1 MFKHIITPLMI
12 CCLSTHVF
20 AEEVVLNKN
29 HPDTYVVQ
37 KGDTLWGISGKFL
50 QNPWQWPKVWKMNR
64 AQIKN
69 PHRIYPGDVVA
80 IDMSGGD
87 PQLRLLRETV
97 NLEPGSR
104 VEGIDKEA
112 IRTIPA
118 NIISPFLSQPLV
130 IENADLDKARTIL
143 ESRGAR
149 VALSTGMKIYTDKI
163 SEGDGLHWY
172 IYRNGKELI
181 DPDTKENLGTEA
193 VFLGTA
199 KVLKYGEPA
208 TAEIITAKEEI
219 LKGEKIIAAVDNVEQ
234 SYVPRA
240 PESEISGRVLG
251 IYGGVA
257 EAAAG
262 SILTL
267 SKGKREGLEE
277 GHVLAI
283 YREGAVVK
291 NPKYVASDK
300 ERAEKKLPELNLDVS
315 RGPDGK
321 LIINKPKEDSAKEVL
336 EIANDPSK
344 LRLPNERVGLVMV
357 FKVFEKVS
365 YGLVVQSEEPI
376 NVSDLVQ
383 TP

>member
-1 MFKHIITPLMI
+1 MLKHIITPLMI

-130 IENADLDKARTIL
+130 IETAELDKARTIL
-143 ESRGAR
+143 ESRDAR

-163 SEGDGLHWY
+163 SEGEGLHWY
-172 IYRNGKELI
+172 IYRNGKELV
-181 DPDTKENLGTEA
+181 DPDTKEKLGTEA

-240 PESEISGRVLG
+240 PETEISGRVLG

-267 SKGKREGLEE
+267 NKGKREGLED
-277 GHVLAI
+277 GHVLAV
-283 YREGAVVK
+283 YREGALVK
-291 NPKYVASDK
+291 NPKFISNK
-300 ERAEKKLPELNLDVS
+300 NKLPELNRDDFEVY
-315 RGPDGK
+315 RGADGK
-321 LIINKPKEDSAKEVL
+321 MVINNAKKK
-336 EIANDPSK
+336 NDDKSQIK
-344 LRLPNERVGLVMV
+344 LPNERVGLVMV

>member
-1 MFKHIITPLMI
+1 MLKHIITPLMI

-130 IENADLDKARTIL
+130 IETAELDKARTIL

-208 TAEIITAKEEI
+208 TAEIVTAKEEI

-240 PESEISGRVLG
+240 PETEISGRVLG

-267 SKGKREGLEE
+267 NKGKREGLEE

-291 NPKYVASDK
+291 NPKYVANDK

-321 LIINKPKEDSAKEVL
+321 LIINKPKEDSVKEA
-336 EIANDPSK
+336 ETIANDPSK

-376 NVSDLVQ
+376 NVSDLVH